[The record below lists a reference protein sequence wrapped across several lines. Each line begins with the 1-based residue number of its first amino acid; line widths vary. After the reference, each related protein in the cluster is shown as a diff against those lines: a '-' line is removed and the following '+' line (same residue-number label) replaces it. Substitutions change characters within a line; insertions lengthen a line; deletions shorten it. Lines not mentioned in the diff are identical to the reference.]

1 MQTDAITFLYNRK
14 GPFIAN
20 MQNITIADR
29 EGSFLEKEAMVI
41 LPYPVKFSLNKKRNQ
56 TYQLSCIKVARGKV
70 LKGDVK
76 CI

>member
-56 TYQLSCIKVARGKV
+56 TYQLSRLQEGRC
-70 LKGDVK
+70 
-76 CI
+76 